1 MANTFMV
8 QLENAFKTF
17 SADMKLFSYRHKSA
31 IHKKDKNA
39 NWKGIKANW
48 SYWDQGRMQG
58 MGNEISNWKY
68 ECEDCGENLNN

>member
-17 SADMKLFSYRHKSA
+17 SADMKLFSCRHKSA

-39 NWKGIKANW
+39 NYYRLFLKTVISLSTDIKT
-48 SYWDQGRMQG
+48 
-58 MGNEISNWKY
+58 
-68 ECEDCGENLNN
+68 